1 MAGGKGYKPSN
12 LPPILA
18 KAGTQLGTLTL
29 KLLSRIPAYAGMSGR
44 ARQRFLRFTFAIFSS
59 TAQTEAV
66 SCAPKPL
73 FFAFR

>member
-12 LPPILA
+12 LPPVLA
-18 KAGTQLGTLTL
+18 KMRTQLDTPTP
-29 KLLSRIPAYAGMSGR
+29 KLLSWTPACAGMSGR

-66 SCAPKPL
+66 SCAP
-73 FFAFR
+73 

>member
-18 KAGTQLGTLTL
+18 KAGTQLGILTL
-29 KLLSRIPAYAGMSGR
+29 KLLSWIPACSGMSGR
-44 ARQRFLRFTFAIFSS
+44 ARQRFAIFSS